1 MCFCYLHVQANKFLA
16 LILRTLMRI
25 EAHVAVS
32 VNITTPSFPTREEVD
47 QLRAVSGGSGDA
59 QQAAAA
65 TPSAASASST
75 ATPGATK
82 RTTQASTPGGA
93 ISDVTAGLPVLA
105 LEELAVLS
113 GDLLCLETWVTGEF
127 STAAA
132 SALVLRGKPAWS
144 PTDSSGAVD
153 LRAVDAVR
161 AVLVAQVSLACN
173 CRSLHC

>member
-1 MCFCYLHVQANKFLA
+1 M
-16 LILRTLMRI
+16 
-25 EAHVAVS
+25 AVS

-75 ATPGATK
+75 ATPGAAK
-82 RTTQASTPGGA
+82 RTTQASTPSGA
-93 ISDVTAGLPVLA
+93 SSDVTAGLPVLA
-105 LEELAVLS
+105 LEELVLLS

-127 STAAA
+127 STATA

-161 AVLVAQVSLACN
+161 AVLVAQVSLACH
-173 CRSLHC
+173 CRSPHC